1 MEKLTI
7 DSLKKEAKIFCEI
20 MCKENHKS
28 LIGVT
33 DGKAVGTYVEHRFQE
48 YLKSSYDLEVG
59 SSAKGIDLPGEG
71 IQTDIK
77 VTSIVQ
83 PQSSCP
89 FKNARQKI
97 FGLGYNLLVFVYDK
111 KDTASSCTLD
121 FKYCTFIESTRT
133 ADYTITKRLREMVD
147 DGANKEDIIGFLVD
161 KNVPGDEIVY
171 SDLADEVLSKKPE
184 QGYLTISNALQWRL
198 QYARVIALN
207 NTVDGVLN
215 YEW

>member
-1 MEKLTI
+1 MKI
-7 DSLKKEAKIFCEI
+7 MDICDLKKEAKIFCEF
-20 MCKENHKS
+20 MKKENHSS

-33 DGKAVGTYVEHRFQE
+33 DGKAVGTYVEHRFQDYIFSKYE
-48 YLKSSYDLEVG
+48 IEIG
-59 SSAKGIDLPGEG
+59 SSAKGIDLPGATIE
-71 IQTDIK
+71 TDIK

-111 KDTASSCTLD
+111 KDTSTTCTLD
-121 FKYCTFIESTRT
+121 FKYCTF
-133 ADYTITKRLREMVD
+133 TKRLREMVD

-161 KNVPGDEIVY
+161 KNVPGDDIVY
-171 SDLADEVLSKKPE
+171 SDLADEILSHKPE

-198 QYARVIALN
+198 QYARVIALD
-207 NTVDGVLN
+207 NTVNGVLN